1 MADQAKTDAGTDA
14 THTRACACG
23 RGGECEQARE
33 SGSAGTRAQA
43 SVPEDGREG
52 AHEPAP
58 GRAEGGR
65 ENEPGPEGEAER
77 EIFVTV
83 SDALEYLFCPRF
95 IFFERCL
102 GIAQRE
108 ERRFKVQKGRE
119 LHESREKVNR
129 DYVRMRLDCVRKEI
143 SVYLTSHK
151 YHFKGEVD
159 EVLFLGDGTAA
170 PLDYKYAEYKD
181 TVYRTHKYQAALYG
195 LLIMEHFGVEVKKGF
210 VCYTRSNN
218 QVVEIDFREKDYE
231 KARQIVREIL
241 EIIQRGYYPEG
252 TKQKARCVDC
262 TYKNICV

>member
-14 THTRACACG
+14 TRACACG

-58 GRAEGGR
+58 GRADGGR
-65 ENEPGPEGEAER
+65 ENEPGPEGKAER

-95 IFFERCL
+95 IFFMHCL
-102 GIAQRE
+102 GIDQRE
-108 ERRFKVQKGRE
+108 GRRFKVQKGRE

-129 DYVRMRLDCVRKEI
+129 DYVRKKLDCVRKEI

-181 TVYRTHKYQAALYG
+181 TVYRTHKYQAALYA
-195 LLIMEHFGVEVKKGF
+195 LLIMEHFGVDVKRGF

-218 QVVEIDFREKDYE
+218 QVVEIEFKNADFE
-231 KARQIVREIL
+231 KARLIVREIL
-241 EIIQRGYYPEG
+241 EIIQRGYYPDG

-262 TYKNICV
+262 TYRNICV